1 MCQALDPACNA
12 AVKRLVPRIDLD
24 RINALIDEIPE
35 SALGYSI
42 MPAGIKQFHK
52 TVLRMRY
59 ERALLPA
66 LESVQAMEA
75 SPEWQRING

>member
-1 MCQALDPACNA
+1 
-12 AVKRLVPRIDLD
+12 
-24 RINALIDEIPE
+24 
-35 SALGYSI
+35 